1 MKREN
6 TNKIRFV
13 LEEIVPPF
21 LRDSFLFKFIIR
33 FLYRKDKVH
42 EELKVKA
49 INLSERKY
57 VNYYKKMPKMHN
69 DSDLSEICIKE
80 ILKNVIKGH
89 IIDVGCGDGFLLNII
104 RQNDKNSD
112 LYGSEIAFSSKLKK
126 NFKRNKIKLYKK
138 KIENINQIKIKFD
151 TVICSHVLEHILDI
165 NLAYQNLKKICKKR
179 LIIIVPRER
188 PYLHTFNG
196 HLHFFPYTWSLI
208 NTIRPKNKF
217 VIKDLDRDLVYIENL
232 ND

>member
-1 MKREN
+1 M
-6 TNKIRFV
+6 
-13 LEEIVPPF
+13 
-21 LRDSFLFKFIIR
+21 LFR
-33 FLYRKDKVH
+33 S

-104 RQNDKNSD
+104 RQNYKNSN

-138 KIENINQIKIKFD
+138 KIENNNKIKKKFD
-151 TVICSHVLEHILDI
+151 TVICSHVLEHVLDI
-165 NLAYQNLKKICKKR
+165 NLAYQNLKKICKRR
-179 LIIIVPRER
+179 LIIVVPKER
-188 PYLHTFNG
+188 PYEYTFNG
-196 HLHFFPYTWSLI
+196 HLHFFPYKWSFI
-208 NTIRPKNKF
+208 NIIRPENRFLIKELKRDFVFIEKIKN
-217 VIKDLDRDLVYIENL
+217 
-232 ND
+232 